1 MTDLALIKLTEDRG
15 FLKAFVSTRKGGKMV
30 IIGRKHEPVN

>member
-15 FLKAFVSTRKGGKMV
+15 FVRAFVTARKGGR
-30 IIGRKHEPVN
+30 IIGKSWVVGRYG